1 MNSFQRIVLTFSRVL
16 VAFAISLAVFV
27 ICSAEPVRGQS
38 DRGNA
43 GPDAPILPM
52 DIRFRYASQYFM
64 QLIEDDPRYSE
75 IEAVVEPDL
84 TEVILTDKATNT
96 RAFYSRSQR
105 RVDALHARGAK
116 AYLSSIELH
125 NSPTGSYSSY
135 WIRLQDNFG
144 QGIGWHFVVDKTVPE
159 VWPEV
164 VWQPNKRGV
173 VWIYAPHRA
182 APAAD
187 TAVNIGG
194 KEHPA
199 LASIH
204 GQDYQAMYAQDLTLA
219 EIMSG
224 ERLWSVESS
233 PTKLTEG
240 AEWDL
245 KSASGLE
252 RKVSVRSI
260 SECGLSIEQVDQD
273 DTETAS
279 LKFGL
284 EITKDGYS
292 LSSVSITAGLNT
304 FWIFFGPGLPLP
316 SHQSDDEN
324 NIAFSIAENERA
336 GISRGNVAVHRSPE
350 SESIRWNFE
359 KPKSVRANGFVTTV
373 NVIWKGSLPGNN
385 QASCATADSLV
396 LAETSK

>member
-1 MNSFQRIVLTFSRVL
+1 
-16 VAFAISLAVFV
+16 
-27 ICSAEPVRGQS
+27 
-38 DRGNA
+38 
-43 GPDAPILPM
+43 M

-75 IEAVVEPDL
+75 IEAVVDLDL

-96 RAFYSRSQR
+96 RTFYSMSQR

-116 AYLSSIELH
+116 AYLASIEIR
-125 NSPTGSYSSY
+125 NSPTGSSSSS
-135 WIRLQDNFG
+135 WIRLQDRFG
-144 QGIGWHFVVDKTVPE
+144 RKIGWHFVVDEPVPE

-164 VWQPNKRGV
+164 VWQPNEHGV
-173 VWIYAPHRA
+173 VWIYARRRA

-194 KEHPA
+194 KVHQA
-199 LASIH
+199 LAPVQ
-204 GQDYQAMYAQDLTLA
+204 GKDYQAMYAEDLTLA

-224 ERLWSVESS
+224 ERLWTVERS
-233 PTKLTEG
+233 PTRLTEG

-245 KSASGLE
+245 KSAGGLE
-252 RKVSVRSI
+252 RKVSVKSV

-279 LKFGL
+279 LTFEL
-284 EITKDGYS
+284 ETTTDGYS
-292 LSSVSITAGLNT
+292 LSAVSITAGLNT

-316 SHQSDDEN
+316 SHQSDDEK
-324 NIAFSIAENERA
+324 NIAFSIAENEQA
-336 GISRGNVAVHRSPE
+336 SISRGNVAVHRSPG
-350 SESIRWNFE
+350 SESVRWSFE
-359 KPKSVRANGFVTTV
+359 TPEAARANGFVTTV

-385 QASCATADSLV
+385 QACCSNADSLV